1 MCSILEKLDASPFTI
16 PYSPPNMRNY
26 DAVRNPLGY
35 FIQIHSCFLCKGLC
49 ISCRSHPAQN
59 TIHFQIIFPST
70 WLKKKF
76 STSLFW
82 ISDDGEIKKR
92 ICEAVMN
99 TRFLIPNGMVIT
111 SDTVPT
117 STPHLF
123 CSTHPLTHVLKSK
136 TTSCVSSCVHLF

>member
-1 MCSILEKLDASPFTI
+1 MLYTWKTWCKSFQNSLFSPKHEELWCTEKSTWLLYTDTF
-16 PYSPPNMRNY
+16 M
-26 DAVRNPLGY
+26 
-35 FIQIHSCFLCKGLC
+35 LCKGWC
-49 ISCRSHPAQN
+49 MSCRSHPAQN

-111 SDTVPT
+111 SDTIPT

-123 CSTHPLTHVLKSK
+123 YSTHPLTHILKSK
-136 TTSCVSSCVHLF
+136 TASCVSSCVHLF